1 MASDPQSL
9 NHSAG
14 ISGHQHV
21 HQSIIRDPIHGDIF
35 LSPEVRTLIDTRTF
49 QRLRYISQLATCHF
63 AFPSATHTRFSH
75 SIGAYHLATTLVKRL
90 DEIYPGTMSELDQKL
105 VCYGALL
112 HDIGHPPF
120 SHMLETPEVFAT
132 YASHEEWG
140 KRLLLD
146 EQGDLYEAMRSL
158 VGIEGINRLID
169 IMEGRVELPA
179 LHDIVSSQLDVDRLD
194 YLVRDQ
200 HFTGVEV
207 GGFDTRRLFRSI
219 RLRED
224 GHLAISRDGL
234 PIVEAYLI
242 TRWHMYYLVYFHRIS
257 VLTQTYITRA
267 LQRAKTLYLKGQLI
281 LSKPLES
288 ILINDA
294 LTPNLY
300 MQLTDAPITAALFE
314 WSNHEDEQLS
324 TLAKRVSS
332 RSAFHRRIT
341 GYPLKISMARRLM
354 PQLRSIISEAGFQ
367 PDADL
372 LLARTQK
379 RGYFP
384 YDGGILL
391 EDGTDVRERSKII
404 KALENKID
412 EVMIFVPHECV
423 DACVQHI
430 DSELIALSN
439 SDSPN

>member
-1 MASDPQSL
+1 MA
-9 NHSAG
+9 
-14 ISGHQHV
+14 ISHRIH
-21 HQSIIRDPIHGDIF
+21 HSIIRDPIHGDIF

-75 SIGAYHLATTLVKRL
+75 SIGAYHLASVLVRRL
-90 DEIYPGTMSELDQKL
+90 DEIYPGMMSELDQKL

-146 EQGDLYEAMRSL
+146 EGGDLYQAMNTL
-158 VGIEGINRLID
+158 VGKEGITRLIN
-169 IMEGRVELPA
+169 IMEGKVELPA

-242 TRWHMYYLVYFHRIS
+242 TRWHMYYLVYFHRVS

-267 LQRAKTLYLKGQLI
+267 LQRARTLYLKNQI
-281 LSKPLES
+281 SLSSPLQS
-288 ILINDA
+288 ILIDEA
-294 LTPNLY
+294 LTPHNY
-300 MQLTDAPITAALFE
+300 MQLTDAPIMTALFE
-314 WSNHEDEQLS
+314 WSNHHDSQLS

-332 RSAFHRRIT
+332 RSEFHRRIT
-341 GYPLKISMARRLM
+341 GHPLKIGMARKLM
-354 PQLRSIISEAGFQ
+354 PKLKMIISEAGYQ
-367 PDADL
+367 PEADL
-372 LLARTQK
+372 ILARTQK

-384 YDGGILL
+384 YEGGILL

-404 KALENKID
+404 KALESKID
-412 EVMIFVPHECV
+412 EVMIFVPPECV
-423 DACVQHI
+423 DLCVSLI
-430 DSELIALSN
+430 DAEIAQSL
-439 SDSPN
+439 

>member
-1 MASDPQSL
+1 MI
-9 NHSAG
+9 NR
-14 ISGHQHV
+14 V
-21 HQSIIRDPIHGDIF
+21 HQSHIRDPIHGDIF
-35 LSPEVRTLIDTRTF
+35 LSPEVRALIDTHSF

-75 SIGAYHLATTLVKRL
+75 SIGAYHLATTLVRRL
-90 DEIYPGTMSELDQKL
+90 NEIYPGTMSELDQKL

-120 SHMLETPEVFAT
+120 SHMLETPDVFAT

-146 EQGDLYEAMRSL
+146 EEGDLNQALRSV
-158 VGIEGINRLID
+158 VGKEGIQRLID
-169 IMEGRVELPA
+169 IMEGRVNLPA

-207 GGFDTRRLFRSI
+207 GGFDTSRLFRSI

-234 PIVEAYLI
+234 PIVESYLI

-257 VLTQTYITRA
+257 VLTQVYITKA
-267 LQRAKTLYLKGQLI
+267 LQRAKILYQKGN
-281 LSKPLES
+281 LELNPALHD
-288 ILINDA
+288 ILINEQ
-294 LTPNLY
+294 LTPAKY
-300 MQLTDAPITAALFE
+300 VKLTDAPIMMALFE
-314 WSNHEDEQLS
+314 WSTHTDGILS
-324 TLAKRVSS
+324 VLAQRVVS
-332 RSAFHRRIT
+332 RSAFHRRIS
-341 GYPLKISMARRLM
+341 GYPLKISMARRLL
-354 PQLRSIISEAGFQ
+354 PQLRAIISEAGFQ
-367 PDADL
+367 PELDL
-372 LLARTQK
+372 ILARTQK

-384 YDGGILL
+384 YDCGILL

-404 KALENKID
+404 QALESKID
-412 EVMIFVPHECV
+412 EVMIFVPPECV
-423 DACVQHI
+423 DLCVAHI
-430 DSELIALSN
+430 EVELNASKLGE
-439 SDSPN
+439 

>member
-1 MASDPQSL
+1 MA
-9 NHSAG
+9 
-14 ISGHQHV
+14 ISHRIH
-21 HQSIIRDPIHGDIF
+21 HSIIRDPIHGDIF

-75 SIGAYHLATTLVKRL
+75 SIGAYHLASVLVRRL
-90 DEIYPGTMSELDQKL
+90 DEIYPGMMSELDQKL

-146 EQGDLYEAMRSL
+146 EGGDLYQAMNTL
-158 VGIEGINRLID
+158 VGKEGITRLIN
-169 IMEGRVELPA
+169 IMEGKVELPA

-242 TRWHMYYLVYFHRIS
+242 TRWHMYYLVYFHRVS

-267 LQRAKTLYLKGQLI
+267 LQRARTLYLKNQI
-281 LSKPLES
+281 SLSSPLQS
-288 ILINDA
+288 ILIDEA
-294 LTPNLY
+294 LTPHNY
-300 MQLTDAPITAALFE
+300 MQLTDAPIMTALFE
-314 WSNHEDEQLS
+314 WSNHHDSQLS

-332 RSAFHRRIT
+332 RSEFHRRIT
-341 GYPLKISMARRLM
+341 GHPLKIGMARKLM
-354 PQLRSIISEAGFQ
+354 PKLKMIISEAGYQ
-367 PDADL
+367 PEADL
-372 LLARTQK
+372 ILARTQK

-384 YDGGILL
+384 YEGGILL

-404 KALENKID
+404 KALESKID
-412 EVMIFVPHECV
+412 EVMIFVPPECV
-423 DACVQHI
+423 ELCVSLIDA
-430 DSELIALSN
+430 EIAQSL
-439 SDSPN
+439 

>member
-1 MASDPQSL
+1 MV
-9 NHSAG
+9 
-14 ISGHQHV
+14 HQV
-21 HQSIIRDPIHGDIF
+21 HQSIIRDPVHGDIF
-35 LSPEVRTLIDTRTF
+35 LAPEVRTLIDTSTF

-90 DEIYPGTMSELDQKL
+90 NEIYPGTMSELDQKL

-120 SHMLETPEVFAT
+120 SHMLENPDVFAT

-146 EQGDLYEAMRSL
+146 ENGDLNQAMRTL
-158 VGIEGINRLID
+158 VGQEGIDRLID
-169 IMEGRVELPA
+169 IMEGRVTLPA

-267 LQRAKTLYLKGQLI
+267 LQRAKFLFLNGDLALNEALKD
-281 LSKPLES
+281 
-288 ILINDA
+288 ILINEQ
-294 LTPNLY
+294 LQPHQY
-300 MQLTDAPITAALFE
+300 VKLTDAPIMMALFE
-314 WSNHEDEQLS
+314 WSQHKDFVLS
-324 TLAKRVSS
+324 TLAKRVTS
-332 RSAFHRRIT
+332 RSEFHRRIT
-341 GYPLKISMARRLM
+341 GYPLKISMARRLL
-354 PQLRSIISEAGFQ
+354 PSLKQIISEAGYI
-367 PDADL
+367 PESDL
-372 LLARTQK
+372 ILARTQK

-384 YDGGILL
+384 YDGGILM

-404 KALENKID
+404 KALESKID
-412 EVMIFVPHECV
+412 EVMIFVPPDCV
-423 DACVQHI
+423 DACVAHI
-430 DSELIALSN
+430 ESELGSVKLT
-439 SDSPN
+439 SD

>member
-1 MASDPQSL
+1 M
-9 NHSAG
+9 
-14 ISGHQHV
+14 ISRV
-21 HQSIIRDPIHGDIF
+21 HQSHIRDPIHGDIF
-35 LSPEVRTLIDTRTF
+35 LSPEVRALIDTQSF

-75 SIGAYHLATTLVKRL
+75 SIGAYHLATLLVKRL
-90 DEIYPGTMSELDQKL
+90 NEIYPGTMTDLDQTL

-120 SHMLETPEVFAT
+120 SHMLETPDVFAT

-146 EQGDLYEAMRSL
+146 ESGDLNQAMQSV
-158 VGIEGINRLID
+158 VGKEGIQRLID

-257 VLTQTYITRA
+257 VLTQVYITRA
-267 LQRAKTLYLKGQLI
+267 LQRAKTLYLKGD
-281 LSKPLES
+281 LELGQDLHN
-288 ILINDA
+288 ILINDQLSPSA
-294 LTPNLY
+294 Y
-300 MQLTDAPITAALFE
+300 VRLTDAPVMMALFE
-314 WSNHEDEQLS
+314 WSNHHDNTLS
-324 TLAKRVSS
+324 TLAKRVVS

-341 GYPLKISMARRLM
+341 GYPLKISMARRLL
-354 PQLRSIISEAGFQ
+354 PKLRSSISEAGFQ
-367 PDADL
+367 PEADL
-372 LLARTQK
+372 ILARTQK

-384 YDGGILL
+384 YDSGILL
-391 EDGTDVRERSKII
+391 EDGSDVRDRSKII
-404 KALENKID
+404 KALDSKID
-412 EVMIFVPHECV
+412 EVMIFVPPECV
-423 DACVQHI
+423 DQCVSHI
-430 DSELIALSN
+430 EAEISLAKGEG
-439 SDSPN
+439 

>member
-1 MASDPQSL
+1 M
-9 NHSAG
+9 
-14 ISGHQHV
+14 IHQV

-35 LSPEVRTLIDTRTF
+35 LSPEVRTLIDTSTF

-75 SIGAYHLATTLVKRL
+75 SVGAYHLANSLVKRL
-90 DEIYPGTMSELDQKL
+90 NEIYPGTISELDQQL

-120 SHMLETPEVFAT
+120 SHMLETPDVFAT
-132 YASHEEWG
+132 YASHETWG

-146 EQGDLYEAMRSL
+146 EEGEINQAMRVL
-158 VGIEGINRLID
+158 VGKEGINRLVD
-169 IMEGRVELPA
+169 IMEGRVKLPA

-194 YLVRDQ
+194 YLLRDQ

-207 GGFDTRRLFRSI
+207 GGFDIRRLFRSI

-242 TRWHMYYLVYFHRIS
+242 TRWHMYYLVYFHRVS

-267 LQRAKTLYLKGQLI
+267 LQRAKALYLRGELQLSEA
-281 LSKPLES
+281 LKH
-288 ILINDA
+288 ILINEQLQA
-294 LTPNLY
+294 SEYVT
-300 MQLTDAPITAALFE
+300 LTDAPIMMALFE
-314 WSNHEDEQLS
+314 WSQHTDVILS
-324 TLAKRVSS
+324 TLAKRVTS
-332 RSAFHRRIT
+332 RSEFHRRIT
-341 GYPLKISMARRLM
+341 GYPLKISMARKLL
-354 PQLRSIISEAGFQ
+354 PSLKQIISDAGYY
-367 PDADL
+367 PESDL
-372 LLARTQK
+372 ILARTQK

-384 YDGGILL
+384 YDSGILL
-391 EDGTDVRERSKII
+391 EDGSDVRERSKII

-412 EVMIFVPHECV
+412 EVMIFVPPECV
-423 DACVQHI
+423 DLCVAHI
-430 DSELIALSN
+430 ELELGSVKLST
-439 SDSPN
+439 D